1 MPFYD
6 LKCADCEHETNIK
19 ATMSEKTE
27 RRIPCPKCGST
38 NMETVYTTAPAYIK
52 NTGSGT
58 PASACPSSSSCGNG
72 GCRFAG

>member
-6 LKCADCEHETNIK
+6 LRCIDCDNEANIK
-19 ATMSEKTE
+19 ATIAEKTE
-27 RRIPCPKCGST
+27 HRIPCPKCGST

-52 NTGSGT
+52 NTGSGAA
-58 PASACPSSSSCGNG
+58 PSCPSSSSCGNG